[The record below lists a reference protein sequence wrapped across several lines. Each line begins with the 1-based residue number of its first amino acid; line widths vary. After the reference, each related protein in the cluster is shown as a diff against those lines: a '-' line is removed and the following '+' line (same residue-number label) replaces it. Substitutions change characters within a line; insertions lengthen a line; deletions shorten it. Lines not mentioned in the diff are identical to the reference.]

1 LADECLRTEEW
12 RLLEAERLTRFGPEE
27 EEPEEPEEPEPEIE
41 PEEEDAVRPLEV
53 LANDIPA
60 RSNELCVSDLTD
72 PQKSSTFFTADNVP
86 FFFLSSGFART
97 AGVSS
102 AFIAFSRRSSDDHG
116 RNPRRAASSAILATA
131 PPGATVT
138 SKNVGPSAG
147 IVPSPVSYS
156 VESLGTG
163 SK

>member
-12 RLLEAERLTRFGPEE
+12 RLLEAERLTRFGLEGEEPEE
-27 EEPEEPEEPEPEIE
+27 EEPEEP
-41 PEEEDAVRPLEV
+41 DAVRPLEV
-53 LANDIPA
+53 LEKEIPA
-60 RSNELCVSDLTD
+60 RSNALCVSDLTD
-72 PQKSSTFFTADNVP
+72 PQKSRTFRTAVNVP
-86 FFFLSSGFART
+86 FFFLSSGFALT

-116 RNPRRAASSAILATA
+116 RNPRRAASAVILATA

-147 IVPSPVSYS
+147 IVPSPVSYN